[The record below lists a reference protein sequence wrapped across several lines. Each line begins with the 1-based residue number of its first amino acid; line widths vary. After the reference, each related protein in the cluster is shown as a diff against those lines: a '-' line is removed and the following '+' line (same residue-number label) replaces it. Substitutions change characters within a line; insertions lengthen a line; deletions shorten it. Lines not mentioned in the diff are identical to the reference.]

1 MVIETFLIVYYSTK
15 LRYHICIFENM
26 GVVAAR
32 SHPKYRRGCSLKKDF
47 LCGAYLRIYSKLSDY
62 I

>member
-32 SHPKYRRGCSLKKDF
+32 SHPKYRRGCSLQNGLFMQGLFED
-47 LCGAYLRIYSKLSDY
+47 LE
-62 I
+62 